1 LGIERLIAKTEVT
14 MWCRVAASLL
24 LASIVLSGADAGD
37 AAAQETV
44 KIGMSIPLT
53 GAGFN
58 AVGRQVVAGARLYMA
73 QHGSTVAG
81 KRIELIVRD
90 DGGVADTARRIVQE
104 MIVNDKVNIVAGGIT
119 PTALAIGQL
128 VTQAKIA
135 TVVMVSGAS
144 VTVDRSPYMVR
155 TSFTLGQ
162 SSAVM
167 GEWAARN
174 GSKRVV
180 TLVNDWAPGVEAET
194 AFIER
199 FTQGGGQVIEKLRV
213 PLANPDFA
221 PFLQRIRDDAPDT
234 AFIYFPGTQA
244 GIFAKQFAERG
255 LDKSGIRIIGPGDLT
270 DDDELNGLGDQMIGM
285 VTAHHYAAAHDSP
298 LNKTYVEAFKKAN
311 NFRPNF
317 ISVGGYD
324 AMHLIYEALKKTGG
338 ATEGDALIA
347 AMKGMRWE
355 SPRGPILIDPD
366 TRDVVHNIYI
376 RKVEKVAGELHNVEF
391 ATYEAVKD
399 PMKAARK

>member
-1 LGIERLIAKTEVT
+1 MAGRTAMLRFSFLARLA
-14 MWCRVAASLL
+14 VAGL
-24 LASIVLSGADAGD
+24 IVLGAGA
-37 AAAQETV
+37 AAAQEVV
-44 KIGMSIPLT
+44 KIGISIPLT
-53 GAGFN
+53 GAGFA
-58 AVGRQVVAGARLYMA
+58 AVGRQVVAGARLYVA
-73 QHGSTVAG
+73 QHGSMVAG

-104 MIVNDKVNIVAGGIT
+104 MIVNDKVHIIGGGIT

-162 SSAVM
+162 SSAVI

-194 AFIER
+194 AFVER
-199 FTQGGGQVIEKLRV
+199 FTQGGGQIIEKLRV

-234 AFIYFPGTQA
+234 AFIYVPGTQA

-285 VTAHHYAAAHDSP
+285 VTAHHYSAAHDSAI
-298 LNKTYVEAFKKAN
+298 NKAYVEAFKKAN

-324 AMHLIYEALKKTGG
+324 AMHLICEALKKTGG
-338 ATEGDALIA
+338 ATAGDALIA
-347 AMKGMRWE
+347 AMKGMTWE
-355 SPRGPILIDPD
+355 SPRGPIAIDPQ

-376 RKVEKVAGELHNVEF
+376 RKVEKVGGELHNVEF

-399 PMKAARK
+399 PIKAAKK

>member
-1 LGIERLIAKTEVT
+1 MAGRTAMLRFPFLARLA
-14 MWCRVAASLL
+14 VAGL
-24 LASIVLSGADAGD
+24 IVLGAGA
-37 AAAQETV
+37 AAAQEVV
-44 KIGMSIPLT
+44 KIGISIPLT
-53 GAGFN
+53 GAGFA
-58 AVGRQVVAGARLYMA
+58 AVGRQVVAGARLYVA
-73 QHGSTVAG
+73 QHGSMVAG

-104 MIVNDKVNIVAGGIT
+104 MIVNDKVHIIGGGIT

-162 SSAVM
+162 SSAVI

-194 AFIER
+194 AFVER
-199 FTQGGGQVIEKLRV
+199 FTQGGGQIIEKLRV

-234 AFIYFPGTQA
+234 AFIYVPGTQA

-285 VTAHHYAAAHDSP
+285 VTAHHYSAAHDSAI
-298 LNKTYVEAFKKAN
+298 NKAYVEAFKKAN

-324 AMHLIYEALKKTGG
+324 AMHLICEALKKTGG
-338 ATEGDALIA
+338 ATAGDALIA
-347 AMKGMRWE
+347 AMKGMTWE
-355 SPRGPILIDPD
+355 SPRGPIAIDPQ

-376 RKVEKVAGELHNVEF
+376 RKVEKVGGELHNVEF

-399 PMKAARK
+399 PIKAAKK